1 MSGNQDK
8 VRLEGRRLDV
18 PMTPEWDVQVRE
30 TAKAYHAF
38 GHYRDL
44 LPADRSID
52 AAYLEHQCGCKG
64 HQNSTK
70 TAPRYWKQWSVAH
83 RWVERATAHDADLS
97 RQRRQRRAKELE
109 EAQDRAAT
117 LARGALHRLAQRIK
131 TMNINEIPAAV
142 LDRWLK
148 MLTDVELKA
157 LGHQDK
163 VALEHS
169 GKDGGPIQTD
179 MKVILDALNDPEA
192 RDALD
197 ALSRRLESQSSG
209 DGS

>member
-1 MSGNQDK
+1 
-8 VRLEGRRLDV
+8 
-18 PMTPEWDVQVRE
+18 MTEWDIQPSE

-38 GHYRDL
+38 GHYRDMS
-44 LPADRSID
+44 PGDRSID
-52 AAYLEHQCGCKG
+52 AAYREHVKHCEQGQTRGKRAAG
-64 HQNSTK
+64 FWQSWSTK
-70 TAPRYWKQWSVAH
+70 H
-83 RWVERATAHDADLS
+83 DWVSRATAHDADLS
-97 RQRRQRRAKELE
+97 HQRRQRRAKELE
-109 EAQDRAAT
+109 EAQDRAAKI
-117 LARGALHRLAQRIK
+117 ARSALDRLEERLKAIDVEQ
-131 TMNINEIPAAV
+131 IPAAV

-148 MLTDVELKA
+148 TLTDVELKA

-197 ALSRRLESQSSG
+197 ALSQLLESRPSG
-209 DGS
+209 DSG